1 MYTMDE
7 FITRLLAAAGEAG
20 IAPAEV
26 YYGESDSFSAQAME
40 GAIDQYEVSATR
52 ALSLRGAVDGRMGYA
67 STEAFDDAAIA
78 MLVEAVKE
86 SAALTET
93 EEQDEIFAGEESYPA
108 VETPESDIDG
118 VSAADKLD
126 IVLRLEKAAVSAD
139 PRVTKS
145 QGAYIGTAHGRIRL
159 VNTLG
164 LDLTGETPPGGM
176 VSCGAYVVGRDGDSV
191 VTGGKSAAGRL
202 VRELDPEEIG
212 AEAAERA
219 ASMLHASPVASGV
232 YRAVIR
238 KDAMRSMLGTFCGIF
253 SAESA
258 QQKLSL
264 LAGREGEKIAA
275 DCVTLMDDP
284 LLPGGFAT
292 CAFDAE
298 GSASRTKAVIDGG
311 VLTTLLHNRKTAA
324 RQGVATT
331 GNASRGGA
339 GGSIRVS
346 PTNFFLKPG
355 EKDLPELLSEMDDGL
370 LITELGGLH
379 AGANPISGD
388 FSLIAKGYLIANGH
402 IARPVEQITVAGNF
416 YQLLKEIRAVGSD
429 LEFLGGGI
437 GSPSVDV
444 GALSVSGAEA

>member
-1 MYTMDE
+1 MTTVDT
-7 FITRLLAAAGEAG
+7 FIEKLLRAAAEAG
-20 IAPAEV
+20 ISPAEV
-26 YYGESDSFSAQAME
+26 CYAEDDSFSARAME

-52 ALSLRGAVDGRMGYA
+52 ALGIRGSVDGRMGYA
-67 STEAFDDAAIA
+67 STEAFDDAAVR

-86 SAALTET
+86 SAALAEA
-93 EEQDEIFAGEESYPA
+93 EEQDEIFAGEDTYPTL
-108 VETPESDIDG
+108 ETPESDIDS
-118 VSAADKLD
+118 VSAEDKLD
-126 IVLRLEKAAVSAD
+126 LLRRIEKAALSTD

-145 QGAYIGTAHGRIRL
+145 QGAYISTGHGRVRI

-164 LDLTGETPPGGM
+164 LDLSREAPLGGF

-191 VTGGKSAAGRL
+191 VTGNKSFASHL
-202 VRELDPEEIG
+202 VREVDPESVG
-212 AEAAERA
+212 AAAADDA

-238 KDAMRSMLGTFCGIF
+238 RDAMRSLLATFRGIF
-253 SAESA
+253 SAENA

-264 LAGREGEKIAA
+264 LGGREGEKIAA

-284 LLPGGFAT
+284 LLPGGFAS
-292 CAFDAE
+292 AVFDAE
-298 GSASRTKAVIDGG
+298 GSATRTKAVIDGG

-324 RQGVATT
+324 KQGVATT
-331 GNASRGGA
+331 GNASGGMGGA
-339 GGSIRVS
+339 IHVS
-346 PTNFFLKPG
+346 ATNLFFKPG

-370 LITELGGLH
+370 LITYFGGLH

-388 FSLIAKGYLIANGH
+388 FSLLSSGYLIANGH
-402 IARPVEQITVAGNF
+402 IVRPVEQITVAGNF
-416 YQLLKEIRAVGSD
+416 YQLLKNIRAVGSD

-444 GALSVSGAEA
+444 GAVNVSGAEG